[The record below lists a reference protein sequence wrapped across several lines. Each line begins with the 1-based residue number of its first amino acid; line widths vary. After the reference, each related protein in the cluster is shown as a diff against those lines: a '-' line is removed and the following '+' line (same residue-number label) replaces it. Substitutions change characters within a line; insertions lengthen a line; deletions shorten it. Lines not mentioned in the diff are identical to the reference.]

1 MTTRRRLVIQDDR
14 PGAFHVIS
22 CCVRRAFL
30 CGDAAEHR
38 RAWLELGIKTQVQA
52 FSINVLTFAVIGN
65 HLHIVV
71 KTDPYRTQD
80 SAFSQINGLTD
91 RGAWPPLS
99 LSFYLVISP
108 ATSLSC
114 WSPILLLLL
123 FDDFN

>member
-1 MTTRRRLVIQDDR
+1 MTTPRRLVIQDDR

-22 CCVRRAFL
+22 RCVRRVFL
-30 CGDAAEHR
+30 CGNAAEHR
-38 RAWLELGIKTQVQA
+38 RAWLELCIKTQVQA
-52 FSINVLTFAVIGN
+52 FSIDVLTFAVMGN

-71 KTDPYRTQD
+71 KTDPHRTQG

-91 RGAWPPLS
+91 CGAWPPLS